1 MHDLGFIYSPYA
13 VMLYKITDDE
23 KYKNIGI
30 AAADALIKRFI
41 PNGGYIRAWGRMDDV
56 IPDYVDAQLAKDH
69 FFTESRGLSII
80 DTMMNLPLLFWASET
95 TGHPVYKNIAE
106 AHIKTTLSHF
116 IRPDGSVYHAFRF
129 NTETDEAI
137 GGANYCGYGVES
149 HWARGTSWILYG
161 LANAYGYTKKNLRI
175 NS

>member
-80 DTMMNLPLLFWASET
+80 DTMMNLPLLFWAICMS
-95 TGHPVYKNIAE
+95 PM
-106 AHIKTTLSHF
+106 
-116 IRPDGSVYHAFRF
+116 
-129 NTETDEAI
+129 
-137 GGANYCGYGVES
+137 ES
-149 HWARGTSWILYG
+149 FPRVPC
-161 LANAYGYTKKNLRI
+161 
-175 NS
+175 